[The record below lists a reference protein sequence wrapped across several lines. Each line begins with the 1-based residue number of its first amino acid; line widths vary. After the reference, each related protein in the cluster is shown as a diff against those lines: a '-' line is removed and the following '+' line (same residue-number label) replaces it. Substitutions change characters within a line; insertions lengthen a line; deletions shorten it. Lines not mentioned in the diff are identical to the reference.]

1 MRIDI
6 TVPGAE
12 IAVSRDSGLDHAH
25 EAVCVAMSDAFNAAR
40 RQLEGRLRRTQR
52 TAKHHETPPHGRV
65 SEYYPQLGYGMI
77 HTAHGRVIY
86 FHESSVL
93 DDDFSHLDFG
103 SEIRFVEARD
113 DKGPQASTVKLVG
126 KHHITGP

>member
-1 MRIDI
+1 
-6 TVPGAE
+6 
-12 IAVSRDSGLDHAH
+12 
-25 EAVCVAMSDAFNAAR
+25 
-40 RQLEGRLRRTQR
+40 
-52 TAKHHETPPHGRV
+52 
-65 SEYYPQLGYGMI
+65 MI
-77 HTAHGRVIY
+77 HTAHGRVIC

-93 DDDFSHLDFG
+93 DDDFSHLDVG